1 MPDGSKGLPHFQ
13 TEGVQGHSFW
23 GTIAIIAA
31 IAGDA
36 LDAAAFAA
44 DMSDPTVILPAI
56 LLPNEGGDAQISEPD
71 FIERMR
77 KDSTEKVQEEIERR
91 RKKEREDDSA

>member
-1 MPDGSKGLPHFQ
+1 MGA
-13 TEGVQGHSFW
+13 
-23 GTIAIIAA
+23 IAIVAA

-56 LLPNEGGDAQISEPD
+56 LLPSDGEGGQIAEPD
-71 FIERMR
+71 FINKMR
-77 KDSTEKVQEEIERR
+77 EDSMEKMREEIERR
-91 RKKEREDDSA
+91 RKKKREDDSA